1 VIDGSTGRRIAAG
14 GGLHATWRFALAG
27 PLAAALVAVGCGE
40 PAALEPE
47 PPAVY
52 ETARFR
58 IVDSTHAPQAL
69 IDSITLLLEA
79 DLDRVLA
86 LLPDFP
92 PPDTVWTLM
101 LVEGYGMPFVDLADA
116 TLWQL
121 RSSLDLDYFPHQMTH
136 LLTEYPRRP
145 FLEEGLAVW
154 ATEQLRPASRT
165 VHPYRGQPPHAW
177 VSLFQE
183 FGSQIPISVL
193 WDADNLGFDVNGSS
207 ADASAWQLF
216 IEAGSFA
223 RWVMETYG
231 RASWFY
237 AYEVDDLAGAIGVPV
252 ADLQAGWL
260 AATRAQFPVPLACEE
275 ALGTRGPLGS
285 REQYWCARARGE

>member
-1 VIDGSTGRRIAAG
+1 MDRRMTDAAG
-14 GGLHATWRFALAG
+14 RQAAWRLAS
-27 PLAAALVAVGCGE
+27 VAVLVTAAGCGE
-40 PAALEPE
+40 PAAPAPE

-69 IDSITLLLEA
+69 IDSIMLLLEA

-86 LLPDFP
+86 LLPEFP
-92 PPDTVWTLM
+92 PPDTAWTLM
-101 LVEGYGMPFVDLADA
+101 LVEGAGIPFVDLTDDLLFQWRS
-116 TLWQL
+116 TL
-121 RSSLDLDYFPHQMTH
+121 DTDYFPHQMTH
-136 LLTEYPRRP
+136 LLTGYARRS

-154 ATEQLRPASRT
+154 ATEELRPESRT
-165 VHPYRGQPPHAW
+165 VNPYRGQPPHAW

-193 WDADNLGFDVNGSS
+193 WDADNLGHDFSGSS

-223 RWVMETYG
+223 RWVLETYG
-231 RASWFY
+231 RTAWFY
-237 AYEVDDLAGAIGVPV
+237 VYEVDELAAALGVPL
-252 ADLQAGWL
+252 AELQAAWL
-260 AATRAQFPVPLACEE
+260 AATRAQFPAPLTCEE
-275 ALGTRGPLGS
+275 ALGTAGPLGT